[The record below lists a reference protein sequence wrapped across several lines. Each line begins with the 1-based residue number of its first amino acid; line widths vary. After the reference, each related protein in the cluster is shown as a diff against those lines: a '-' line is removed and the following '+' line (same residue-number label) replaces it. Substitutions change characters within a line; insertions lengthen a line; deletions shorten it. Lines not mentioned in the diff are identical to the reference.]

1 MNQPSEPQ
9 KTIFFG
15 FGSPHGFDQIGWHII
30 DAIDRLLPSSTTQ
43 IPTELYKL
51 KTPIDLLNHALAS
64 NPDQPT
70 SRTTLWILID
80 ACININTCDNIAEF
94 KPNPFNQTPR
104 IHRWDWPP
112 KNDSPYTLA
121 NPTPIGS
128 SHGVG
133 LIETL
138 QLAETLG
145 LTPDSVCIF
154 AIECN
159 LPIPPTANVP
169 TDLAVDAKSVSYCA
183 AQILSQLPHITL
195 K

>member
-15 FGSPHGFDQIGWHII
+15 FGSPHGFDQIGWQII
-30 DAIDRLLPSSTTQ
+30 DAIERLLSSSPTR
-43 IPTELYKL
+43 IPAELYKL
-51 KTPIDLLNHALAS
+51 NTPSDLLNHALPS

-70 SRTTLWILID
+70 SRKPLWILID
-80 ACININTCDNIAEF
+80 ACINVNTCDNAAAFE
-94 KPNPFNQTPR
+94 PSPLSQSPW
-104 IHRWDWPP
+104 IHRWDWSSQT
-112 KNDSPYTLA
+112 DSIQALA
-121 NPTPIGS
+121 NPTPNGS
-128 SHGVG
+128 SHGFG

-159 LPIPPTANVP
+159 SSTSSCANPPTAP
-169 TDLAVDAKSVSYCA
+169 AVDAKAVSYCA
-183 AQILSQLPHITL
+183 ENILSQLPHINL